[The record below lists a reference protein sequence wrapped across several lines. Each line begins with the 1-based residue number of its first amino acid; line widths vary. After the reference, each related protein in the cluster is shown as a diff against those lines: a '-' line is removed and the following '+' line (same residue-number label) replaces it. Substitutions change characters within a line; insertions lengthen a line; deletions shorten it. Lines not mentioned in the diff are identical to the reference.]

1 MAESALCAEMLD
13 ISAAIALGA
22 AEPGDVERVEQHADE
37 CPKCAAALREFR
49 EMAAVLGASVPQVEP
64 PSRLRSRL
72 LLAAQRTP
80 QEAPPVGA
88 QAVDRRSG
96 IAAWWAATPL
106 RRLAWPRVRLSP
118 AWAVAM
124 ASMIVSI
131 GSLAWVAMLQGQVAD
146 LRSAAAAERE
156 RAVRYD
162 QVVQV
167 LASPQLAVRSLTPA
181 SQSVHSYGT
190 VYLDPNSR
198 TGMLTARGLPPIQPG
213 HAWQLWFVRGN
224 ERVSGGVLWPD
235 RLGNG
240 YTLIQV
246 PSDVQTFEGIGVTEE
261 PGPGS
266 AWPTTPRIM
275 GGPIRTDSQ

>member
-1 MAESALCAEMLD
+1 MAESELCAEMLD
-13 ISAAIALGA
+13 LSATIALGA
-22 AEPGDVERVEQHADE
+22 AEPGDLERVERHADE

-49 EMAAVLGASVPQVEP
+49 EVAAVLGASVPQVDP

-72 LLAAQRTP
+72 LLTAQRTP
-80 QEAPPVGA
+80 QEVAPVA
-88 QAVDRRSG
+88 AVDRRSAS
-96 IAAWWAATPL
+96 AAWWAARPW
-106 RRLAWPRVRLSP
+106 RRLAWPRLRLSP

-124 ASMIVSI
+124 VSMIVSI

-146 LRSAAAAERE
+146 LRGAAAAERE

-162 QVVQV
+162 QVVEV
-167 LASPQLAVRSLTPA
+167 LASPQLAVRPLTPA
-181 SQSVHSYGT
+181 VQTVHSYGT

-198 TGMLTARGLPPIQPG
+198 TGMLTARGLPPVQPG

-235 RLGNG
+235 RMGNG

-246 PSDVQTFEGIGVTEE
+246 PPDVQTFEGIGVTEE
-261 PGPGS
+261 PGAGS
-266 AWPTTPRIM
+266 AWPTTPRVM

>member
-88 QAVDRRSG
+88 QALDRRSG

-181 SQSVHSYGT
+181 SQS
-190 VYLDPNSR
+190 
-198 TGMLTARGLPPIQPG
+198 AR
-213 HAWQLWFVRGN
+213 AC
-224 ERVSGGVLWPD
+224 
-235 RLGNG
+235 
-240 YTLIQV
+240 
-246 PSDVQTFEGIGVTEE
+246 
-261 PGPGS
+261 
-266 AWPTTPRIM
+266 
-275 GGPIRTDSQ
+275 